1 MIMSK
6 LQKLRNAANEASEKA
21 SQKITKLDT
30 TQFQKLILNLKENG
44 VDSATIM
51 QLEAT
56 INDATKRNKII
67 TELVEKGGSISK
79 NIIKILGNFV

>member
-1 MIMSK
+1 MSK
-6 LQKLRNAANEASEKA
+6 LQKLRTAANEASEKA
-21 SQKITKLDT
+21 SQKIAKLDT
-30 TQFQKLILNLKENG
+30 TQFQELILNLKKNG

-67 TELVEKGGSISK
+67 IELVEKGGSISK